1 MLLLLLWNIFL
12 IFEIKTNIKSINQKY
27 KKHCYIG
34 IGQHYLY
41 WYRKMTIDIY
51 LLS

>member
-1 MLLLLLWNIFL
+1 MLILLWNIFL

-27 KKHCYIG
+27 KKH
-34 IGQHYLY
+34 